1 MAEANAAKRP
11 KFEVSPDPDMD
22 IYKQV
27 TQRLSGLRNER
38 QSFWEHWR
46 ELADYELPRRYKWIV
61 TTNMASRGSPINQ
74 HILDSTGTMA
84 ARNLAAG
91 LFSGVSSP
99 TKPWIKLRC
108 GYEDDTKTTPVSLWL
123 SECKRILMLVF
134 AESNFYTAIAIW
146 YFDAVVF
153 GTASMLIYED
163 FEDVIRCFNPSLGE
177 FFLENSNRLST
188 DVHYREFVFTVAQV
202 VAEFGFE
209 NCSQNVQSSFNNGGA
224 NLGREIRIAHAIE
237 PNTDGRRCGIP
248 EHFKFREIYW
258 EQGQTYK
265 AILRKRGFHEKP
277 FFALLWDTQGN
288 DAYGRSPGMDALP
301 DIKQLQQETRRKA
314 QAIDKHVNPPMLA
327 DIQLKN
333 QPASV
338 IPGGVT
344 YISGLMSQTKAG
356 FLPAY
361 TVQPVL
367 TEMMEDIKE
376 VQGRIKEI
384 FFNHLF
390 QVITQYETRSNV
402 SATEIDARRAES
414 LVMLGPVLNRIE
426 NALGEIVTRVFSISA
441 RNGVL
446 PPPPPEVGNQPV
458 GIEFVSMLATAQ
470 RAAASS
476 GIERLF
482 AFSGNL
488 AAVDPAVMDN
498 IDIDFAVERYSALL
512 DNDPQLIRPAEILE
526 AIRSNRAKQQAQA
539 QQQQQMVQGA
549 DTAKVLADTNVGG
562 GQNALQMMTGVQP

>member
-1 MAEANAAKRP
+1 
-11 KFEVSPDPDMD
+11 
-22 IYKQV
+22 
-27 TQRLSGLRNER
+27 
-38 QSFWEHWR
+38 
-46 ELADYELPRRYKWIV
+46 
-61 TTNMASRGSPINQ
+61 
-74 HILDSTGTMA
+74 
-84 ARNLAAG
+84 
-91 LFSGVSSP
+91 
-99 TKPWIKLRC
+99 
-108 GYEDDTKTTPVSLWL
+108 
-123 SECKRILMLVF
+123 MLIF
-134 AESNFYTAIAIW
+134 AESNFYTSIAIW

-163 FEDVIRCFNPSLGE
+163 FDDVIRCFNPCLGE

-188 DVHYREFVFTVAQV
+188 DVHYREFVYTVAQC
-202 VAEFGFE
+202 VAEFGFSE
-209 NCSQNVQSSFNNGGA
+209 CSQSVKSSYETGGA
-224 NLGREIRIAHAIE
+224 NLGREIKVGHAIE
-237 PNTDGRRCGIP
+237 PNTDGRKFGIP
-248 EHFKFREIYW
+248 EHFKYREIYW
-258 EQGQTYK
+258 ELGQTAK
-265 AILRKRGFHEKP
+265 CLLRKRGFFEKP
-277 FFALLWDTQGN
+277 FIALLWDTQGN

-333 QPASV
+333 QPASML
-338 IPGGVT
+338 PGGVT
-344 YISGLMSQTKAG
+344 YIAGLMSQTKPG
-356 FLPAY
+356 FMPAY

-367 TEMMEDIKE
+367 NYMMEDIKE
-376 VQGRIKEI
+376 VQARIKEV

-390 QVITQYETRSNV
+390 QVISQYETRSNI

-426 NALGEIVTRVFSISA
+426 NALGEIVTRVFSIAA

-446 PPPPPEVGNQPV
+446 PPPPPEAGNQSV
-458 GIEFVSMLATAQ
+458 VIEFVSMLATAQ

-512 DNDPQLIRPAEILE
+512 DNDPQLIRPAEMLE
-526 AIRSNRAKQQAQA
+526 QIRSNRAKQQAQA
-539 QQQQQMVQGA
+539 QQQATAAQGA
-549 DTAKVLADTNVGG
+549 DTAKVLSETQVGG
-562 GQNALQMMTGVQP
+562 GQNALQKMTGVVP

>member
-1 MAEANAAKRP
+1 MSETFAARRP

-38 QSFWEHWR
+38 QSWWEHWR
-46 ELADYELPRRYKWIV
+46 ELADYLLPRRYKWIV

-74 HILDSTGTMA
+74 HILDSTGTLA

-108 GYEDDTKTTPVSLWL
+108 GYEDDTKTTPTSLWL

-134 AESNFYTAIAIW
+134 AESNFYTSIAIW

-163 FEDVIRCFNPSLGE
+163 FEDVIRCYNPCLGE

-188 DVHYREFVFTVAQV
+188 DVHYREFVYTVSQV

-237 PNTDGRRCGIP
+237 PNADGRKFGIP
-248 EHFKFREIYW
+248 EHFKYREVYW

-265 AILRKRGFHEKP
+265 AILRKKGFFEKP
-277 FFALLWDTQGN
+277 FIPLLWDTQGN
-288 DAYGRSPGMDALP
+288 DAYGRSTGMDALP
-301 DIKQLQQETRRKA
+301 DVKQLQQETRRKA

-376 VQGRIKEI
+376 VQSRIKEI

-446 PPPPPEVGNQPV
+446 PPPPSEVGNQPV

-512 DNDPQLIRPAEILE
+512 DNDPQLIRPAEMLE
-526 AIRSNRAKQQAQA
+526 QIRSNRAKQQQQA
-539 QQQQQMVQGA
+539 QQQQQLSQAA

-562 GQNALQMMTGVQP
+562 GQNALQMMTGVKP

>member
-1 MAEANAAKRP
+1 MSEPAKRKP
-11 KFEVSPDPDMD
+11 DFREHNDPDMQ
-22 IYKQV
+22 IYSQV
-27 TQRLSGLRNER
+27 TQRLNGLRNER
-38 QSFWEHWR
+38 YSWWEHWR
-46 ELADYELPRRYKWIV
+46 DLADFLLPRRYKWIV
-61 TTNMASRGSPINQ
+61 TPNQAYRGSPINQ

-108 GYEDDTKTTPVSLWL
+108 GYEDDTKTTPTSLWL

-134 AESNFYTAIAIW
+134 AESNFYTSIAIW

-163 FEDVIRCFNPSLGE
+163 YEDVIRCYNPALGE
-177 FFLENSNRLST
+177 FFLENSARLAN
-188 DVHYREFVFTVAQV
+188 DVHYREFVYTVAQCV
-202 VAEFGFE
+202 EEFGFA
-209 NCSQNVQSSFNNGGA
+209 NCSQSVQSSYENGGA
-224 NLGREIRIAHAIE
+224 NLGREIRIGHAIE
-237 PNTDGRRCGIP
+237 PNTDGRKFGIP
-248 EHFKFREIYW
+248 DHFKYREVYW
-258 EQGQTYK
+258 EQGQTHK
-265 AILRKRGFHEKP
+265 AILRKRGFFEKP
-277 FFALLWDTQGN
+277 HIALLWDTTSN
-288 DAYGRSPGMDALP
+288 DSYGRAPGMDALP
-301 DIKQLQQETRRKA
+301 DVKQLQQETRRKA

-333 QPASV
+333 QPASML
-338 IPGGVT
+338 PGGVT
-344 YISGLMSQTKAG
+344 YIAGLMSQSKPG
-356 FLPAY
+356 FTPTY

-367 TEMMEDIKE
+367 NYMMEDIKE
-376 VQGRIKEI
+376 VQARIKEV

-390 QVITQYETRSNV
+390 QVISQYETRSNI

-426 NALGEIVTRVFSISA
+426 NALGEIVARVFSIAA

-446 PPPPPEVGNQPV
+446 PPPPPEVSNNSIN
-458 GIEFVSMLATAQ
+458 IEFVSMLATAQ

-488 AAVDPAVMDN
+488 AAVDPSAMDN
-498 IDIDFAVERYSALL
+498 IDIDFAIERYSALL
-512 DNDPQLIRPAEILE
+512 DNDPQLIRPAEMLE
-526 AIRSNRAKQQAQA
+526 AIRANRMKQQQKA
-539 QQQQQMVQGA
+539 QQMAQVQQGA
-549 DTAKVLADTNVGG
+549 DAAKVLSETDVGG
-562 GQNALQMMTGVQP
+562 GQNALQKMTGVVP